1 MEKESET
8 NAPVLTD
15 KEQKIAEMQA
25 KYKKVY
31 VLSPGCDPKVYVI
44 FKPAGRAEFRQVK
57 LDQDHDVYK
66 NMVDERLIQACV
78 VYPDRITLMALLD
91 EYPFF
96 EGPLVREIVTVS
108 GGGVAK
114 K

>member
-25 KYKKVY
+25 KYKK
-31 VLSPGCDPKVYVI
+31 
-44 FKPAGRAEFRQVK
+44 
-57 LDQDHDVYK
+57 
-66 NMVDERLIQACV
+66 VDERLIQACV